1 MEEKGRAMWKPAL
14 IGLLGLWLIVAPFVL
29 PTSTSNVFN
38 NWLIGLI
45 VANVAIMMSS
55 QRLWERPLA
64 TAAGVWLFICG
75 FVPSLL
81 SGRAVVTNDVL
92 IAVALIVAS
101 IAAAIHLR
109 EELAELDRLG
119 VLAIDRV

>member
-1 MEEKGRAMWKPAL
+1 MWKSAL
-14 IGLLGLWLIVAPFVL
+14 TGLLGLWLIFAPFLL
-29 PTSTSNVFN
+29 PSSTSNVYN

-45 VANVAIMMSS
+45 VTNVALVMSS

-75 FVPSLL
+75 FVPSFL
-81 SGRAVVTNDVL
+81 SGQAVVRND
-92 IAVALIVAS
+92 IAIAMVLIVAAIS
-101 IAAAIHLR
+101 AGIHLR
-109 EELAELDRLG
+109 QELATLDRLG

>member
-1 MEEKGRAMWKPAL
+1 MWKPAL
-14 IGLLGLWLIVAPFVL
+14 IGLLGLWLIFAPFVL
-29 PTSTSNVFN
+29 DSSTSNVYN

-45 VANVAIMMSS
+45 VTNVAIVMSS

-81 SGRAVVTNDVL
+81 SGQAVVTNDVF
-92 IAVALIVAS
+92 IAVVLIVAA
-101 IAAAIHLR
+101 IAAGIHLR
-109 EELAELDRLG
+109 EELATLDRLG

>member
-1 MEEKGRAMWKPAL
+1 MWKSAT
-14 IGLLGLWLIVAPFVL
+14 IGLLGIWLIFAPFVL
-29 PTSTSNVFN
+29 TSDTSNVYN
-38 NWLIGLI
+38 YWLIGL
-45 VANVAIMMSS
+45 VVTNVAIVMSS

-81 SGRAVVTNDVL
+81 SGQAVVTNDIA
-92 IAVALIVAS
+92 IAVVLIVAA
-101 IAAAIHLR
+101 IAAGIHLR
-109 EELAELDRLG
+109 EELATLDRLG

>member
-1 MEEKGRAMWKPAL
+1 MWKSAM
-14 IGLLGLWLIVAPFVL
+14 IGLLGVWLIFAPFVL
-29 PTSTSNVFN
+29 TSGTSNVYN
-38 NWLIGLI
+38 SWLIGLV

-81 SGRAVVTNDVL
+81 SGRAVLTNDIT
-92 IAVALIVAS
+92 IALMLIVAA

-109 EELAELDRLG
+109 EELATLDRLG

>member
-1 MEEKGRAMWKPAL
+1 MWKSATV
-14 IGLLGLWLIVAPFVL
+14 GLLGVWLLFAPFVL
-29 PTSTSNVFN
+29 TSSTSNVYN
-38 NWLIGLI
+38 YWLIGLI
-45 VANVAIMMSS
+45 VTDVALAMSS

-81 SGRAVVTNDVL
+81 GGQAVVINNITVGVVL
-92 IAVALIVAS
+92 IVSAILAQ
-101 IAAAIHLR
+101 IHLR

>member
-1 MEEKGRAMWKPAL
+1 MWKSAT
-14 IGLLGLWLIVAPFVL
+14 IGLLGIWLIFAPFVL
-29 PTSTSNVFN
+29 TSSTSNVYN
-38 NWLIGLI
+38 YWLIGL
-45 VANVAIMMSS
+45 VVTNVAIVMSS

-81 SGRAVVTNDVL
+81 SGQAVVTNDIA
-92 IAVALIVAS
+92 IAVVLIVAA
-101 IAAAIHLR
+101 IAAGIHLR
-109 EELAELDRLG
+109 EELATLDRMG

>member
-1 MEEKGRAMWKPAL
+1 MWKSAL
-14 IGLLGLWLIVAPFVL
+14 IGLLGVWLVFAPFVL
-29 PTSTSNVFN
+29 DSSTSNVYN

-45 VANVAIMMSS
+45 VTNVAIAMSS
-55 QRLWERPLA
+55 YRSWERPLA
-64 TAAGVWLFICG
+64 TAAGIWLFICG

-81 SGRAVVTNDVL
+81 SGRAVVTNDITIAVLL
-92 IAVALIVAS
+92 IAAA

-109 EELAELDRLG
+109 EELATLDRLG

>member
-1 MEEKGRAMWKPAL
+1 MWKPAL
-14 IGLLGLWLIVAPFVL
+14 IGLLGLWLIFAPFVL
-29 PTSTSNVFN
+29 DSSTSNVYN

-45 VANVAIMMSS
+45 VTNVAIVMSS

-81 SGRAVVTNDVL
+81 SGQAVVTNDIA
-92 IAVALIVAS
+92 IAVVLIVAA
-101 IAAAIHLR
+101 IAAGIHLR
-109 EELAELDRLG
+109 EELATLDRLG

>member
-1 MEEKGRAMWKPAL
+1 MWKSAT
-14 IGLLGLWLIVAPFVL
+14 IGVLGVWLIFAPFVL
-29 PTSTSNVFN
+29 TSSTSNVYN
-38 NWLIGLI
+38 YWLIGL
-45 VANVAIMMSS
+45 VVTNVAIVMSS

-81 SGRAVVTNDVL
+81 SGQAVVTNDIA
-92 IAVALIVAS
+92 IAVVLIVAA
-101 IAAAIHLR
+101 IAAGIHLR
-109 EELAELDRLG
+109 EELATLDRLG

>member
-1 MEEKGRAMWKPAL
+1 MWKPAL
-14 IGLLGLWLIVAPFVL
+14 IGLLGLWLIAAPFVL
-29 PTSTSNVFN
+29 PSSTSNVYN
-38 NWLIGLI
+38 SWLIGLI
-45 VANVAIMMSS
+45 VTNVAICMSS
-55 QRLWERPLA
+55 LRLWERPLA

-81 SGRAVVTNDVL
+81 SGRAVVMNDAL
-92 IAVALIVAS
+92 IALALIVAA

-109 EELAELDRLG
+109 EELAELDRRG